1 MNKKK
6 RNNRTSFS
14 APQQKRFGDNVN
26 HPKHYN
32 SHPSGVECIDIV
44 RHYNFNVGNVIKYLW
59 RHGLKH
65 EQGVS
70 DRQKAIEDL
79 RKAQF
84 YLNDEIER
92 LEHEAVGN
100 DTDDYVNEIA
110 NATFFISDFSKMGRN
125 IRALFNSEDNLH
137 HKERS
142 VKVMPF
148 CENET
153 PKPIG
158 VVDVTFCGDIPQPIM
173 NNIKDFLTSIL
184 VNEKGKITWRSRQ
197 KK

>member
-1 MNKKK
+1 MSKKK

-26 HPKHYN
+26 HPKYYN

-44 RHYNFNVGNVIKYLW
+44 RYYNFNVGNVFKYLW

-65 EQGVS
+65 EQGVN

-84 YLNDEIER
+84 YLNDEIDR

-100 DTDDYVNEIA
+100 DT
-110 NATFFISDFSKMGRN
+110 
-125 IRALFNSEDNLH
+125 
-137 HKERS
+137 ERS
-142 VKVMPF
+142 HDRLHS
-148 CENET
+148 
-153 PKPIG
+153 
-158 VVDVTFCGDIPQPIM
+158 VVFTLRNVSYKGLNPD
-173 NNIKDFLTSIL
+173 SIT
-184 VNEKGKITWRSRQ
+184 VEEVEK
-197 KK
+197 

>member
-1 MNKKK
+1 MSKKK
-6 RNNRTSFS
+6 SNNRTSFS
-14 APQQKRFGDNVN
+14 APQQKGLGDSVN

-44 RHYNFNVGNVIKYLW
+44 RHYDFNVGNIIKYLW

-92 LEHEAVGN
+92 LEHEAVGR
-100 DTDDYVNEIA
+100 DTDCGIEDA
-110 NATFFISDFSKMGRN
+110 KSAALRISDISIM
-125 IRALFNSEDNLH
+125 SE
-137 HKERS
+137 
-142 VKVMPF
+142 
-148 CENET
+148 
-153 PKPIG
+153 
-158 VVDVTFCGDIPQPIM
+158 
-173 NNIKDFLTSIL
+173 NIKRVLGID
-184 VNEKGKITWRSRQ
+184 
-197 KK
+197 